1 MHAVRFRLG
10 AALTALA
17 LTTLCLVA
25 LAWPAQASTG
35 SIASRAASSGKGAV
49 STEAAVSGA
58 AAGSGIA
65 APSGCHEVFQPPSTW
80 VVVCTSPG
88 GPGGSSG
95 GGGGG
100 GKVACTL
107 QPLSPAQIHFLGLP
121 KAPQGEQWAA
131 VTCPGK
137 QPFGGVTLVSKKTGV
152 PRITPRELA
161 QYARGLLHIPATAP
175 ATAPPLT
182 RRGLVGLPEWYWI
195 PHGWGPVRSPR
206 VTAGPV
212 WAQVTATPIL
222 LSFDPGG
229 GLAGSSCHGPGTAYA
244 AGRHTACSY
253 TYQQSSATQPGGRYQ
268 AQVVVTWR
276 VTWAGG
282 IGAATTD
289 GGTLSAGL
297 ARAYGFALRVAEGQA
312 LVTRTG
318 VSNGVSK

>member
-1 MHAVRFRLG
+1 MHVVRIRLG
-10 AALTALA
+10 AALAVLALA
-17 LTTLCLVA
+17 ALSLA
-25 LAWPAQASTG
+25 GLAWPASASTRSLAG
-35 SIASRAASSGKGAV
+35 RAAASGSDAGSSSGV
-49 STEAAVSGA
+49 VSG
-58 AAGSGIA
+58 IT

-80 VVVCTSPG
+80 VVECTSG
-88 GPGGSSG
+88 GGTGGSGG

-107 QPLSPAQIHFLGLP
+107 QPLAPAQIHFLGLP

-137 QPFGGVTLVSKKTGV
+137 QPFGGVTLVSKATGV
-152 PRITPRELA
+152 PRITPRELME
-161 QYARGLLHIPATAP
+161 YARGLLHIPATAP
-175 ATAPPLT
+175 ATAPPRT

-195 PHGWGPVRSPR
+195 PGGWGPVRSPR

-212 WAQVTATPIL
+212 WAQVTATPIQ

-229 GLAGSSCHGPGTAYA
+229 GLAGSSCRGPGTPYA

-268 AQVVVTWR
+268 AQIVVTWR

-282 IGAATTD
+282 VGGATTD

-297 ARAYGFALRVAEGQA
+297 AEAYGFPLRVAEGQA
-312 LVTRTG
+312 LVTKTG
-318 VSNGVSK
+318 VSK

>member
-1 MHAVRFRLG
+1 MHVMRFRLG

-17 LTTLCLVA
+17 LAALSLA
-25 LAWPAQASTG
+25 GLAWPASASTR
-35 SIASRAASSGKGAV
+35 SIAGS
-49 STEAAVSGA
+49 A
-58 AAGSGIA
+58 AAGGHGVVSSHAAARGAA

-80 VVVCTSPG
+80 VVVCTSG
-88 GPGGSSG
+88 GGTGGSG

-107 QPLSPAQIHFLGLP
+107 QPLSPAQIRFLGLP
-121 KAPQGEQWAA
+121 RAPQGQEWAA

-137 QPFGGVTLVSKKTGV
+137 QPFGGVTLVSKATGV
-152 PRITPRELA
+152 PRITPRELME
-161 QYARGLLHIPATAP
+161 YARGLLHIPATAP
-175 ATAPPLT
+175 ATAPPRT

-195 PHGWGPVRSPR
+195 PRGWGPVRSPR

-229 GLAGSSCHGPGTAYA
+229 GLAGSGCHGPGTPYA

-282 IGAATTD
+282 VGGSTTD

-297 ARAYGFALRVAEGQA
+297 AEAYGFPLRVAEGQA
-312 LVTRTG
+312 LVTKTG
-318 VSNGVSK
+318 VSK

>member
-1 MHAVRFRLG
+1 MHVVRFRLG
-10 AALTALA
+10 AALAVLALA
-17 LTTLCLVA
+17 ALSLA
-25 LAWPAQASTG
+25 GLAWPASASTR
-35 SIASRAASSGKGAV
+35 SIAGSTAASGSGVV
-49 STEAAVSGA
+49 SSAAAASGGA
-58 AAGSGIA
+58 AGRGIA

-80 VVVCTSPG
+80 VVVCTSG
-88 GPGGSSG
+88 GGTGGG

-107 QPLSPAQIHFLGLP
+107 QPLSPAQIRFLGLP
-121 KAPQGEQWAA
+121 KAPQGEEWAA
-131 VTCPGK
+131 VTCPGR
-137 QPFGGVTLVSKKTGV
+137 QPFGGVTLVSKATGV
-152 PRITPRELA
+152 PRITPRELME
-161 QYARGLLHIPATAP
+161 YARGLLHIPATAP
-175 ATAPPLT
+175 ATAPPRT

-195 PHGWGPVRSPR
+195 PQGWGPVRSPR

-229 GLAGSSCHGPGTAYA
+229 GLAGSSCRGPGTSYA

-282 IGAATTD
+282 VGGATTD

-297 ARAYGFALRVAEGQA
+297 AEAYGFPLRVAEGQA
-312 LVTRTG
+312 LVTKTG
-318 VSNGVSK
+318 VSK